1 MPAHAHIKLHDQFVA
16 LIGMKLHAHNQIYT
30 STNFLDIKALR
41 TPLGMP
47 GLAWSHLLKL
57 TKSVCN
63 NNIYDAACTTSNNA
77 ATILT
82 DSILNIY
89 KTLPEKTIKPNTS
102 LPFDIQL
109 LIKQKRKIKRAF
121 IKTRNPFLKTVLNA
135 TSKKIKQQI
144 KIHRTTDIQNRIQSL
159 QLNNDPKSWRTLKK
173 EMGYPSK
180 GS

>member
-1 MPAHAHIKLHDQFVA
+1 MLRQKGRGSKINFGTPTVFEIYVSKDSLGMSGMPEHAHIKLHDQFVA

-30 STNFLDIKALR
+30 FTNFLDIKALR

-63 NNIYDAACTTSNNA
+63 NNRYDAVCTTSNNA

-89 KTLPEKTIKPNTS
+89 KTFPEKTIKPNTIRYS
-102 LPFDIQL
+102 TTH
-109 LIKQKRKIKRAF
+109 
-121 IKTRNPFLKTVLNA
+121 KTKNKN
-135 TSKKIKQQI
+135 
-144 KIHRTTDIQNRIQSL
+144 
-159 QLNNDPKSWRTLKK
+159 
-173 EMGYPSK
+173 
-180 GS
+180 